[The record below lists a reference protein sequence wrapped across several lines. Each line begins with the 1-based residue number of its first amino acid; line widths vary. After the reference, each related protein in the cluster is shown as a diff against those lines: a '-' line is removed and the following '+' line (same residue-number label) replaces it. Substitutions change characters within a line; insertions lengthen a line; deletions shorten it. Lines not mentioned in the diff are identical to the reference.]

1 MKLLTTYSPSST
13 PANEKLGDGECA
25 DGVIV
30 VDCLDEEISVVNVD
44 DVIVE
49 LTLAPAVAADIT
61 SDLQHPVNKQ
71 QITIR
76 SSCDLI
82 QASIFKII
90 PLIQSNHMYLA
101 VLIDYY
107 TDLS

>member
-13 PANEKLGDGECA
+13 PANEKLGGGECA

-49 LTLAPAVAADIT
+49 LTLAPAVAADTT
-61 SDLQHPVNKQ
+61 SDLHHPISKQ
-71 QITIR
+71 QITIQ
-76 SSCDLI
+76 SSFELI
-82 QASIFKII
+82 QASIFTTI

-107 TDLS
+107 ADLS